1 MSNPTDATR
10 EALMRCIKDSFDEVN
25 HTRPEKIPADA
36 LQNVNL
42 YGQQGVFDSLQ
53 LVGFMVILEEKI
65 AEQLG
70 ANLSIVSPKAVSR
83 KVNPF
88 RDVSNLMDYLVD
100 ELALAS
106 LSATN
111 TP

>member
-1 MSNPTDATR
+1 MSKQVDTTR
-10 EALMRCIKDSFDEVN
+10 ETLMRCIKDSFDEVN
-25 HTRPEKIPADA
+25 NTRIEQIPTDA
-36 LQNVNL
+36 LPDVHL

-53 LVGFMVILEEKI
+53 LVDFIVILEEKI

-88 RDVSNLMDYLVD
+88 RDVSRLVDYIVD
-100 ELALAS
+100 ELAM
-106 LSATN
+106 ATHS
-111 TP
+111 